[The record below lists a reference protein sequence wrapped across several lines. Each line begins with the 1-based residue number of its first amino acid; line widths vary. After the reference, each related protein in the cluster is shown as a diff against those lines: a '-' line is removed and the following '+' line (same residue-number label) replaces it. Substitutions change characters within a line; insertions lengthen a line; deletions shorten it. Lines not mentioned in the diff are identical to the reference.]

1 MPLPTFLMLI
11 ASVILAAGASI
22 AVVQWAGLSFV
33 WLALVALGLALFAR
47 SLRWH

>member
-1 MPLPTFLMLI
+1 MVAPVPNLHIL
-11 ASVILAAGASI
+11 ILAAGASI